1 MASRIC
7 KEIFIFTKCNRSVIV
22 ISYFYGTVIATSCNN
37 VFRVYLS
44 YYLVYAFWP
53 ELFNVCDVQ
62 LAI

>member
-7 KEIFIFTKCNRSVIV
+7 KEIYIFTKSNRSVIV
-22 ISYFYGTVIATSCNN
+22 ISYFYGTIIATSFNN
-37 VFRVYLS
+37 VSRGYLS

-62 LAI
+62 LVI